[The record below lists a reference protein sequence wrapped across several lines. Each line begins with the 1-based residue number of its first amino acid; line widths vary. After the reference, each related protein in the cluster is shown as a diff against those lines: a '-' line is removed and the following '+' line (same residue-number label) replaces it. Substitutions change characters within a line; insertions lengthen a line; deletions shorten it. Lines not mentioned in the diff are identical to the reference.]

1 MSLRNW
7 TPCDEPDL
15 EGRHHCPYAEDGDYV
30 NCEHWCGAEEP
41 QDDPEIWEEDKEDLE
56 DWLSDEDDDEDD
68 EDDYED
74 LEDMDC
80 EDILLLLLVSDYLKY
95 GRIFSHFSI

>member
-30 NCEHWCGAEEP
+30 NCEWYCGAEEP
-41 QDDPEIWEEDKEDLE
+41 EDYPEEYEEYEEDEL
-56 DWLSDEDDDEDD
+56 
-68 EDDYED
+68 DYEEEMEE
-74 LEDMDC
+74 EDGWDKREYEPSRDDWDDC
-80 EDILLLLLVSDYLKY
+80 
-95 GRIFSHFSI
+95 

>member
-15 EGRHHCPYAEDGDYV
+15 EGRHHCPYADDGDYV
-30 NCEHWCGAEEP
+30 NCEYWCGAEEP
-41 QDDPEIWEEDKEDLE
+41 QDDPEIWEEDDEDLG
-56 DWLSDEDDDEDD
+56 DWLSDEDNDEDD

-80 EDILLLLLVSDYLKY
+80 EDILLLLLITND
-95 GRIFSHFSI
+95 

>member
-15 EGRHHCPYAEDGDYV
+15 EGHHHCPYAEDGDYV
-30 NCEHWCGAEEP
+30 NCEYYCGAEEP
-41 QDDPEIWEEDKEDLE
+41 QDDPEVWEEDEEDLE
-56 DWLSDEDDDEDD
+56 DWLSDENDDEDD

-80 EDILLLLLVSDYLKY
+80 EDILLLLLVSD
-95 GRIFSHFSI
+95 

>member
-1 MSLRNW
+1 MSLRKW
-7 TPCDEPDL
+7 TPCDEPDV
-15 EGRHHCPYAEDGDYV
+15 EGRYHCPYAENGNFV
-30 NCEHWCGAEEP
+30 NCEYCCGVEEP
-41 QDDPEIWEEDKEDLE
+41 QDDPEIWEEDEEDLE

-80 EDILLLLLVSDYLKY
+80 EDILLLLLVSD
-95 GRIFSHFSI
+95 

>member
-15 EGRHHCPYAEDGDYV
+15 EGRHHCPYADGDYV
-30 NCEHWCGAEEP
+30 NCEYYCGAEEP
-41 QDDPEIWEEDKEDLE
+41 QDDPEIWEEDEENLE

-68 EDDYED
+68 EDDYEED

-80 EDILLLLLVSDYLKY
+80 EDILLLLLVSD
-95 GRIFSHFSI
+95 